1 MSGYKEE
8 FRMTADTKV
17 KTLLYDF
24 ERIHGIRPNR
34 ITMGWKLADELAN
47 EFYYMRVSVQRLTE
61 EERNGFQAEYEGIPV
76 KIDYKNPNIL
86 EVGYMVKWM
95 ENKL

>member
-1 MSGYKEE
+1 MSVYKEE
-8 FRMTADTKV
+8 FRMAADTKV

-24 ERIHGIRPNR
+24 ERVHGIRPNR
-34 ITMGWKLADELAN
+34 INMGWKLVDELA
-47 EFYYMRVSVQRLTE
+47 ELFYYMRVSVQSLTE
-61 EERNGFQAEYEGIPV
+61 RERDCIQAEYEGIPV
-76 KIDYKNPNIL
+76 RIDYKNPNIL